1 MNLIPLVSD
10 QLVVQLFITM
20 IRPLTACMAAPF
32 LGGNLLQGP
41 LRRAVSISIALIAL
55 PRVMSDA
62 PAGMPTHVID
72 MVALFTKEAFLGFCW
87 GFAAAKVYY
96 LALSVG
102 AFIDNQRGATIA
114 NVLNPV
120 TSDESSVF
128 GELLQQLVSI
138 TFFVSGGLHLFLGG
152 LFNTYEIW
160 PVYSYYP
167 IIDSRLPAF
176 FIQELSSLAMLT
188 VAFAAPVIAAM
199 FVVEFGLGLINRF
212 AQQLNVFFLAMPLKS
227 LVALVVLVV
236 YTSTFLSLALRQFT
250 FGNNLLDVFSRA
262 GDL

>member
-1 MNLIPLVSD
+1 
-10 QLVVQLFITM
+10 M

-55 PRVMSDA
+55 PRVMADS
-62 PAGMPTHVID
+62 PQGMPNHVID

-114 NVLNPV
+114 NVLNPM

-128 GELLQQLVSI
+128 GELLQQLVLI
-138 TFFVSGGLHLFLGG
+138 TFFVTGGLHLFLGG
-152 LFNTYEIW
+152 LFNTYEVW

-167 IIDSRLPAF
+167 VLDSRLPAF
-176 FIQELSSLAMLT
+176 FIKELSSLAMLT

-227 LVALVVLVV
+227 LVALVVLVL
-236 YTSTFLSLALRQFT
+236 YTGTFLSMALKQFS
-250 FGNNLLDVFSRA
+250 FESELFNVFSRA
-262 GDL
+262 SGL